1 MASFVEAQSMLWVY
15 ASEKS
20 KIMLTLYMDG
30 PLLLIR
36 YVYVMANVKSRL
48 AEYNRWSTPQRKFSG
63 DNSSFFNF
71 FKLFQKKKRKKKL

>member
-36 YVYVMANVKSRL
+36 YVYLVEVYFYHLGDFYKAKHGS
-48 AEYNRWSTPQRKFSG
+48 FS
-63 DNSSFFNF
+63 
-71 FKLFQKKKRKKKL
+71 LTV